1 MNIKIYFVQFFRLA
15 SHTLGQA
22 LLSDIILMVQL
33 YRSFFL
39 SFSVVAPLCSVEVHL
54 LYIWIKRKIC
64 SYPPLPLFWLK
75 QHESS
80 CFFRGNMNPLLL
92 CLILLGR
99 QNRLWNEQSA
109 RSKKG
114 KLEEIEINL
123 PNPKQFYDNKWYN
136 YVNVKS
142 RKISHFTNLVLG
154 WYWSRPALAGT
165 AWTLGGRM
173 IHSPQCQLIL
183 RKS

>member
-123 PNPKQFYDNKWYN
+123 
-136 YVNVKS
+136 
-142 RKISHFTNLVLG
+142 
-154 WYWSRPALAGT
+154 
-165 AWTLGGRM
+165 
-173 IHSPQCQLIL
+173 L
-183 RKS
+183 RKSLFNFIIINDIIMKLSKVEKYHISQTWF

>member
-75 QHESS
+75 QNESS

-99 QNRLWNEQSA
+99 QNRLWNEQSGF
-109 RSKKG
+109 R
-114 KLEEIEINL
+114 
-123 PNPKQFYDNKWYN
+123 
-136 YVNVKS
+136 
-142 RKISHFTNLVLG
+142 
-154 WYWSRPALAGT
+154 
-165 AWTLGGRM
+165 
-173 IHSPQCQLIL
+173 LIL
-183 RKS
+183 VETGPCWHSMNAWWKNDTLTAMSIDFTEKLK